1 MRADEYQ
8 SQKCASQS
16 LVFKPT
22 GEKETADSLICVTH
36 PSQESRG
43 DGRGLSVNATM
54 RNRGEGYRGIY
65 EKKSGRI
72 DSNCEKREGEK
83 EHWARKG

>member
-1 MRADEYQ
+1 MQAGGVRADEHQ
-8 SQKCASQS
+8 SQQRASQS

-22 GEKETADSLICVTH
+22 GGKETADSLICVTH

-54 RNRGEGYRGIY
+54 RNGGEGYRGIY
-65 EKKSGRI
+65 G
-72 DSNCEKREGEK
+72 KR
-83 EHWARKG
+83 RV